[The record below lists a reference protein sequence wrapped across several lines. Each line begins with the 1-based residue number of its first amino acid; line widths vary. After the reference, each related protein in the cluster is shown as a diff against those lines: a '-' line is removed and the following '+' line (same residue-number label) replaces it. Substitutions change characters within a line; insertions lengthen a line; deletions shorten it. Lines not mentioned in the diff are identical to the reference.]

1 MSMTGRFPSR
11 ETAIAGIGATEFSK
25 NSGRTEMRLAV
36 EACLA
41 ALADAGIEP
50 AEVDGM
56 CTFTMD
62 NNPEADVHRFIGGRD
77 LTFFSRIDYGGG
89 GACAPVMQAAMAI
102 ATGAANVVVC
112 YRGMNERSWYRFGA
126 AADPPKS
133 PTFLPTHYGWYLPA
147 GLNTNAAHVGMIAR
161 RYMHE
166 FGATSEDFGRVT
178 VAGRD
183 FAATNPNAFFYER
196 PITLADHQASRFIA
210 EPLHLLDCC
219 QESDGAVALVITS
232 TERARR
238 LRRDPVTVVAA
249 AQGSAH
255 GQHRMTSFYRD
266 SISAIPEMALVAQ
279 QLYAQ
284 SGLGPADFESAILYD
299 HFTPYVLAQ
308 LEAFGFC
315 ARGEAKDFVR
325 AGAHAR
331 GGQLPINP
339 NGGQLG
345 EAYIH
350 GMNGIAEAVR
360 QIRGTAVN
368 QIASVRHMLV
378 SAGSGIPTSGLI
390 LGKD

>member
-1 MSMTGRFPSR
+1 MSGKFPSR
-11 ETAIAGIGATEFSK
+11 EVAIVGIGMTEFSK

-41 ALADAGIEP
+41 ALEDAGIEP

-56 CTFTMD
+56 SSYTMD
-62 NNPEADVHRFIGGRD
+62 NNPETDVHRFIGGRD
-77 LTFFSRIDYGGG
+77 LTFFSRIDHGGG
-89 GACAPVMQAAMAI
+89 GACAPIMQAAMAI
-102 ATGAANVVVC
+102 ATGAANVVIC

-126 AADPPKS
+126 GAAPAQS
-133 PTFLPTHYGWYLPA
+133 QLFLPTHYSWYVPS
-147 GLNTNAAHVGMIAR
+147 GLSTNAGHVAMIAR

-166 FGATSEDFGRVT
+166 YGATSEDYGRIS
-178 VAGRD
+178 VAARD

-196 PITLADHQASRFIA
+196 PITLDDHQQSRFIV

-238 LRRDPVTVVAA
+238 LRKDPVTIVAA
-249 AQGSAH
+249 AQGSAQ
-255 GQHRMTSFYRD
+255 GQHRMTSFYRERID
-266 SISAIPEMALVAQ
+266 GLPEMGLVAK

-284 SGLGPADFESAILYD
+284 SGLCPADFNAAILYD
-299 HFTPYVLAQ
+299 HFTPYVLMQ
-308 LEAFGFC
+308 FEEFGFC
-315 ARGEAKDFVR
+315 DRGEGKDFVR
-325 AGAHAR
+325 AGEHAR
-331 GGQLPINP
+331 GGRLPINP

-360 QIRGTAVN
+360 QIRGTSVN
-368 QIASVRHMLV
+368 QLDNIEHMLV
-378 SAGSGIPTSGLI
+378 SAGSGVPTSGLI
-390 LGKD
+390 LGRD